1 MKKLA
6 TYQNT
11 KILQSPR
18 IKIKIQGIILKMTDT
33 KEKIIS
39 DLIYVLKTIGLS
51 EDGISELQE
60 TLGINRFEI
69 IETMSDDALL
79 QVWFVDDNIK
89 WLK

>member
-1 MKKLA
+1 
-6 TYQNT
+6 
-11 KILQSPR
+11 
-18 IKIKIQGIILKMTDT
+18 MTDT

-69 IETMSDDALL
+69 IETMSDEDIKELPNSTL
-79 QVWFVDDNIK
+79 NIK
-89 WLK
+89 FGDSFLSIG